1 MPASLIIPAAVEIV
15 TRTSGDG
22 FEVAPIFANVDRP
35 HTGGWVV
42 SRRSVAE
49 RLKAALLSGD
59 AYESTEVVEDVN
71 GKTYVAT
78 KAKVYGRTMNADL
91 KRIGY

>member
-1 MPASLIIPAAVEIV
+1 MPAALIIPASVEI
-15 TRTSGDG
+15 TARPEHGG
-22 FEVAPIFANVDRP
+22 YEVAPIFANVDRP

-42 SRRSVAE
+42 TRRSVAE